1 MRSKKRI
8 RIVVDTNLWI
18 SFLQNLSMRQRL
30 SRLLLSDEID
40 FLFSIELFDELETTA
55 KRRKFH
61 RYFDAS
67 HVDDLIEIV
76 EVRSAVDIC
85 RDPRDNFLLALAQDG
100 VADYL
105 ITGDHDL
112 LCLKKSGKTKIVTLK
127 DFENIHMKDFQKWKN
142 PPAADP

>member
-1 MRSKKRI
+1 MRRKKRN

-18 SFLQNLSMRQRL
+18 SFLLNSSIKQRL
-30 SRLLLSDEID
+30 SRLLLSDEIV
-40 FLFSIELFDELETTA
+40 FLFSKELFDELETTA

-61 RYFDAS
+61 RYFSAS
-67 HVDDLIEIV
+67 NVDDLIEMLVEIAGIV
-76 EVRSAVDIC
+76 EVRSTVDIC
-85 RDPRDNFLLALAQDG
+85 RDPKDNFLLALTQDG

-127 DFENIHMKDFQKWKN
+127 DFENQLNK
-142 PPAADP
+142 